1 MTRVDGVV
9 YMMSS
14 SRAEPM
20 ETVPIEK
27 GYLGNKV
34 IMDTALQSDTPQNGA
49 YLILVSVNR
58 TNTWGLQ

>member
-1 MTRVDGVV
+1 
-9 YMMSS
+9 
-14 SRAEPM
+14 M